1 MDEIPSWGNEPF
13 VPEPW
18 GGETD
23 EPIEPAEAA
32 ELEPPELDE
41 SWGEAAGLVIPE
53 APEGFRAGYVAV
65 IGRPNVGKSS
75 LVNALLGERLAPTS
89 PVPQTTR
96 RRLLGILTLPMSQIV
111 FVDTPGL
118 HEAKLALSK
127 MMVHDAEASLVDA
140 DVVLMVVD
148 STREPGAEDQLAY
161 ERAKMA
167 EVPRLLV
174 VNKVDLVGREDAIV
188 DHRQA
193 HRSAFE
199 LDTTFETSAVRRD
212 GLDDLLG
219 AIIDRLPESPPYFPA
234 DQVSDAMERE
244 IAADLIREA
253 ALRKL
258 SEELPHAVAVK
269 VNEWKERENGMIYVH
284 AHLFVERDS
293 QKGIVIGRGGK
304 MLRAIGSIARHSLE
318 RWLDQRVYLELEVK
332 VLKGWR
338 KDPRMLRYLGFQG

>member
-18 GGETD
+18 GGDVEAE
-23 EPIEPAEAA
+23 EPSEPTEP
-32 ELEPPELDE
+32 EPPELDE
-41 SWGEAAGLVIPE
+41 SWGEAAGLIIPE

-193 HRSAFE
+193 HRAAFE

-212 GLDDLLG
+212 GLDDLL
-219 AIIDRLPESPPYFPA
+219 AAVIDRLPESPPYFPA

-269 VNEWKERENGMIYVH
+269 VNEWKERENGMVYVH

-304 MLRAIGSIARHSLE
+304 MLRAIGSIARQSLE

-338 KDPRMLRYLGFQG
+338 KDPRMRRYLGFQG

>member
-1 MDEIPSWGNEPF
+1 MDEIPMWGEPLDL
-13 VPEPW
+13 P
-18 GGETD
+18 D
-23 EPIEPAEAA
+23 DLAA
-32 ELEPPELDE
+32 ETETEIEADLADDGEMADIVPPEMLM
-41 SWGEAAGLVIPE
+41 PE
-53 APEGFRAGYVAV
+53 APEGYRAGYVAV

-96 RRLLGILTLPMSQIV
+96 RRLLGILTQPMSQIV

-127 MMVHDAEASLVDA
+127 MMVHDAEASVVDA
-140 DVVLMVVD
+140 DVVLLVVD
-148 STREPGAEDQLAY
+148 STREPGAEDRIAY
-161 ERAKMA
+161 DRAQMA
-167 EVPRLLV
+167 AVPKLLV
-174 VNKVDLVGREDAIV
+174 VNKIDLVGKEGAPADQRP
-188 DHRQA
+188 A
-193 HRSAFE
+193 HIAEFA
-199 LDTTFETSAVRRD
+199 LDSTYETSAVTRE
-212 GLDDLLG
+212 GLDALL
-219 AIIDRLPESPPYFPA
+219 AAVIERLPESPPYFPA

-304 MLRAIGSIARHSLE
+304 MLRAIGSIARQSLE
-318 RWLDQRVYLELEVK
+318 KWLEQRIYLELEVK